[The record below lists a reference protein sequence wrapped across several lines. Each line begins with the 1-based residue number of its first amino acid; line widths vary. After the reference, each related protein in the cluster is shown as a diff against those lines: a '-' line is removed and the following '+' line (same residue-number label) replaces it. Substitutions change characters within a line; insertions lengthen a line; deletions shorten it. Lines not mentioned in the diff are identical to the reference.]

1 MGESTNSTESVPR
14 RRRRGLG
21 VVIALVVVVVLAV
34 GVVVADV
41 SLRAYAED
49 RASSE
54 IAASLPD
61 TVDGDI
67 EVSIDG
73 FSFLQQY
80 LSGTFERVTLDA
92 PALTVSGVPVDA
104 HVVATGVPAD
114 LSKPVG
120 TASATLTLSQDAVNS
135 VIEVPGAATLT
146 LDDEAVGYD
155 GTISFLGLTID
166 YLVTA
171 SVSVTPDSIVLTP
184 QKATVTAGS
193 AVVDASGALDAVLD
207 ESIPVC
213 VASYLPQ
220 GVELADL
227 TISPGQATVVLRA
240 SDLSIDETSLR
251 TLGVCP

>member
-1 MGESTNSTESVPR
+1 MGESTNPTEPVRR

-21 VVIALVVVVVLAV
+21 VVIALIVVGVLAV

-41 SLRAYAED
+41 SLRVYAED
-49 RASSE
+49 RAASE

-61 TVDGDI
+61 TVEGDI
-67 EVSIDG
+67 DVSIGG

-80 LSGTFERVTLDA
+80 LSGTFDRVTLDA

-114 LSKPVG
+114 LSKPIG
-120 TASATLTLSQDAVNS
+120 TASATLTLGQDAVNS
-135 VIEVPGAATLT
+135 IVEVPGAATLT
-146 LDDEAVGYD
+146 LDDQAVRYD
-155 GTISFLGLTID
+155 GAISFLGLSID

-171 SVSVTPDSIVLTP
+171 SVSVTPDSVVLTP
-184 QKATVTAGS
+184 QKATLTAGS
-193 AVVDASGALDAVLD
+193 TVVDASDALDAILD
-207 ESIPVC
+207 QPIPLC

-227 TISPGQATVVLRA
+227 TISPGRATVVLRA

>member
-1 MGESTNSTESVPR
+1 MGDWTNSTEPVPR
-14 RRRRGLG
+14 RRRRGVG

-49 RASSE
+49 RAASE

-61 TVDGDI
+61 TVEGDI
-67 EVSIDG
+67 AVSIDG

-80 LSGTFERVTLDA
+80 LSGTFDRVTLDA

-104 HVVATGVPAD
+104 RVVATAVPAD

-120 TASATLTLSQDAVNS
+120 TATATLTLSQEAVNS
-135 VIEVPGAATLT
+135 VVEVPGAATLT
-146 LDDEAVGYD
+146 LDDQAVGYD
-155 GTISFLGLTID
+155 GSISFLGLSID

-171 SVSVTPDSIVLTP
+171 SVSVTPDSVVLTP
-184 QKATVTAGS
+184 QKATLTAGS
-193 AVVDASGALDAVLD
+193 TVVDASGALDAVLD
-207 ESIPVC
+207 ESIPLC
-213 VASYLPQ
+213 VASYLPK
-220 GVELADL
+220 GVELDDL
-227 TISPGQATVVLRA
+227 TISPGEATVVLRA
-240 SDLSIDETSLR
+240 SDLSIDETSLS

>member
-14 RRRRGLG
+14 RRRRGIG

-49 RASSE
+49 RAASE

-67 EVSIDG
+67 GVSIDG

-120 TASATLTLSQDAVNS
+120 TALATLTLSQDAVNS

-207 ESIPVC
+207 EPIPVC